1 MPLHGRGRYGQRHRL
16 LLACGQDAARTGAF
30 TGSRLAL
37 SGADAPAAPPF
48 GFAIFPRPGEVF
60 PKGESLWRNQ
70 KVHRSAK
77 ASPFGRGGREQRER
91 TERARPSAKE
101 NELGGF
107 PSPAK
112 RGFTPLRDSRRLAA
126 ANAINRNGPSCEK
139 SVPAGPQPCRNCK
152 LKIIFPLFMP
162 RVKRR
167 AFQMVSLPGRPQSSN
182 RGFIR
187 GRKSSV
193 AK

>member
-1 MPLHGRGRYGQRHRL
+1 MACTSFGRCSFGQENNLELPPLCSGNRRGNFILICNSGKSADFPELPLHGRGRYGQRHFRSKRL
-16 LLACGQDAARTGAF
+16 FTVGVAAANSICLTGCGLQ
-30 TGSRLAL
+30 
-37 SGADAPAAPPF
+37 
-48 GFAIFPRPGEVF
+48 
-60 PKGESLWRNQ
+60 PK
-70 KVHRSAK
+70 
-77 ASPFGRGGREQRER
+77 
-91 TERARPSAKE
+91 
-101 NELGGF
+101 
-107 PSPAK
+107 
-112 RGFTPLRDSRRLAA
+112 RRLAA
-126 ANAINRNGPSCEK
+126 ANAINRNDSTCEK

-167 AFQMVSLPGRPQSSN
+167 AFQMVSLPGSPQSST

>member
-1 MPLHGRGRYGQRHRL
+1 MPPLCSGNRRGNFILIRVCRGLRAAPNAFSQEGSLRAAAFPLQTSLHGRGRYGQRHFRSKRL
-16 LLACGQDAARTGAF
+16 FTVGVAAANSICLTGCGLQ
-30 TGSRLAL
+30 L
-37 SGADAPAAPPF
+37 
-48 GFAIFPRPGEVF
+48 
-60 PKGESLWRNQ
+60 K
-70 KVHRSAK
+70 
-77 ASPFGRGGREQRER
+77 
-91 TERARPSAKE
+91 
-101 NELGGF
+101 
-107 PSPAK
+107 
-112 RGFTPLRDSRRLAA
+112 RRLAA

-167 AFQMVSLPGRPQSSN
+167 AFQMVSLPGSPQSSN